1 MYGFSRKADGDCKKQ
16 LIANSA
22 AATQSSQKPSPTF
35 TSSDD
40 ASKGENT
47 QNHDGGTGTN
57 SNRYA
62 RNKSGLKPIRPTN
75 VSASNLN
82 PITPGRQLPHTPRIN
97 FKENELPRLG
107 MHDFMS
113 TPKFGRSESTPELH
127 RIKRLDHSLHTVD
140 KNTTQEKTCYSNVLQ
155 EASVSNLFSVTSDS
169 LPDIFR
175 RPIIQQQPDIALNL
189 QSKFCHIEDK
199 VSRWGYG
206 PSSSTNAQQGFGA
219 KTLHSD
225 SLEELPTKLFAEGHL
240 ALPQVQ
246 EESHSVDVPKPCVQ
260 QTNLRVI
267 KNEDW
272 NQPQKP
278 LVLNC
283 KVPFVPSEKEEPMSA
298 TTKFLDK
305 SASNTSSD
313 TAIMLGIPTQLTVK
327 MHPSDDSKT
336 PIAKQLSWTGHSSFS
351 TTKTQ
356 EHLIVSS
363 VCSSKT
369 ERHINEPIPSSSV
382 SLSKPEG
389 ASLSVLNSVHFK
401 LPLPEKIKPLTSI
414 SEVQPIISNHHNIEQ
429 QKMLHPILPSS
440 NQLLPQTPRQSAKS
454 KQISVNGKLYTVMK
468 PLGRGGSSVVYQV
481 LNQEMTDIFALKVV
495 RLDSVDEITAEGY
508 INEVRLLKQLQG
520 LPRVVRLLEYEYNEE
535 EEKLLLVME
544 KGDTDFANVIRN
556 RTSLNAINPTLIRF
570 YWQEMLEAVKE
581 IHDKNVI
588 HTDLKPANF
597 LLVNGGLKLID
608 FGIATSIQADMT
620 SIMKDSQCGTYNYM
634 APEAIKSASPA
645 GTNHEYKISRKTDV
659 WSLGCMLYSLIYKNP
674 PFNKIRD
681 TIEKINAI
689 VDERYIIDFPPTA
702 DPMAISV
709 LKGCLDRNARNR
721 LSIEQL
727 LSHPYL
733 TCANQPQ
740 VQTTQVIPHQLRIQ
754 LQFLLDGG
762 QLTEEVKENIRRW
775 M

>member
-1 MYGFSRKADGDCKKQ
+1 M
-16 LIANSA
+16 
-22 AATQSSQKPSPTF
+22 
-35 TSSDD
+35 
-40 ASKGENT
+40 
-47 QNHDGGTGTN
+47 
-57 SNRYA
+57 
-62 RNKSGLKPIRPTN
+62 
-75 VSASNLN
+75 
-82 PITPGRQLPHTPRIN
+82 
-97 FKENELPRLG
+97 
-107 MHDFMS
+107 
-113 TPKFGRSESTPELH
+113 
-127 RIKRLDHSLHTVD
+127 IKRLDHSLHTVD

-189 QSKFCHIEDK
+189 QSKFCHVEDK
-199 VSRWGYG
+199 VSGWGYG

-429 QKMLHPILPSS
+429 QKMLHPIVPSS

-481 LNQEMTDIFALKVV
+481 ECYT
-495 RLDSVDEITAEGY
+495 
-508 INEVRLLKQLQG
+508 
-520 LPRVVRLLEYEYNEE
+520 
-535 EEKLLLVME
+535 
-544 KGDTDFANVIRN
+544 
-556 RTSLNAINPTLIRF
+556 
-570 YWQEMLEAVKE
+570 
-581 IHDKNVI
+581 
-588 HTDLKPANF
+588 
-597 LLVNGGLKLID
+597 
-608 FGIATSIQADMT
+608 
-620 SIMKDSQCGTYNYM
+620 
-634 APEAIKSASPA
+634 
-645 GTNHEYKISRKTDV
+645 
-659 WSLGCMLYSLIYKNP
+659 
-674 PFNKIRD
+674 
-681 TIEKINAI
+681 
-689 VDERYIIDFPPTA
+689 
-702 DPMAISV
+702 
-709 LKGCLDRNARNR
+709 
-721 LSIEQL
+721 
-727 LSHPYL
+727 
-733 TCANQPQ
+733 
-740 VQTTQVIPHQLRIQ
+740 
-754 LQFLLDGG
+754 
-762 QLTEEVKENIRRW
+762 
-775 M
+775 